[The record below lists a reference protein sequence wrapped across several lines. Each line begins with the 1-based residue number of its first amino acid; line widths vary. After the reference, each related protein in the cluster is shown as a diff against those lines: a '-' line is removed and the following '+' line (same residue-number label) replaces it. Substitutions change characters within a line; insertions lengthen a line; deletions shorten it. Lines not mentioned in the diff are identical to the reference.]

1 MGMVEPINSL
11 VPLEVKLHW
20 YSAKVSSIKA
30 NWQGTEEVQVT
41 KEKQKSYG
49 NSSLMSITT
58 VERQIKI
65 SSKIDLSGLT
75 SKQREIVRNVF
86 RD

>member
-1 MGMVEPINSL
+1 
-11 VPLEVKLHW
+11 
-20 YSAKVSSIKA
+20 
-30 NWQGTEEVQVT
+30 
-41 KEKQKSYG
+41 
-49 NSSLMSITT
+49 MSITT
-58 VERQIKI
+58 VGRQINI

>member
-1 MGMVEPINSL
+1 
-11 VPLEVKLHW
+11 
-20 YSAKVSSIKA
+20 
-30 NWQGTEEVQVT
+30 
-41 KEKQKSYG
+41 
-49 NSSLMSITT
+49 MSITT